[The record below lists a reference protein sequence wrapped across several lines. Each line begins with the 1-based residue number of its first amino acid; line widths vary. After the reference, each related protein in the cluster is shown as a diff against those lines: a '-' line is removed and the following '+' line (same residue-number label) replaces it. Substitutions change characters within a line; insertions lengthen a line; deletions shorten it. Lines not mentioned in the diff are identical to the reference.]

1 MICPDWICVME
12 DVHWAAYVIPSLMIF
27 IGVAVVVKAKKVAAI
42 NSEALKALGTRSA
55 TKALRRSTP
64 GQFRVAG
71 TVLALG
77 GISVLIFGW
86 LPRLF

>member
-1 MICPDWICVME
+1 ME
-12 DVHWAAYVIPSLMIF
+12 DVHWAAFVIPPLMIF
-27 IGVAVVVKAKKVAAI
+27 VGVAMFANARKVAAI
-42 NSEALKALGTRSA
+42 NSEALKALGTKSA
-55 TKALRRSTP
+55 TKALPRSTP